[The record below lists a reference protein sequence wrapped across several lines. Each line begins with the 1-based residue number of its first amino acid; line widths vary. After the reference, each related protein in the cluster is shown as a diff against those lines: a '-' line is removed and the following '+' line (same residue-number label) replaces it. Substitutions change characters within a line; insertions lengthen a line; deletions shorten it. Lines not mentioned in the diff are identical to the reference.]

1 MTVSPP
7 LQHSAQEQVNGLV
20 ERTIPQGS
28 WLDADYL
35 WLTDRSRS
43 LVELTDGYLEI
54 LPMPTRAHQRIDV
67 GRVFDAGQGD

>member
-1 MTVSPP
+1 MMGSPP

-20 ERTIPQGS
+20 ERAIPQGT

-43 LVELTDGYLEI
+43 LVELTDGYLVE
-54 LPMPTRAHQRIDV
+54 LAGFAVNV
-67 GRVFDAGQGD
+67 GSVFDAGQGD